1 MKKPVAAERPDARVE
16 PTRSYKKI
24 GIAAV
29 AAAHAIKPRD
39 DKSKKQRVTPPILL
53 QDH

>member
-1 MKKPVAAERPDARVE
+1 MKKPAIVERPDARVE

-29 AAAHAIKPRD
+29 AAAHAIKPRE
-39 DKSKKQRVTPPILL
+39 DKSKSQRVTPPILL